1 MHYKYCPEC
10 GSKLTDKKAGDDGN
24 VPYCELCRKYWFDSF
39 GSCVIVLVAN
49 EYNEIALL
57 KQNYMSTEYMSF
69 VSGYITPWET
79 AEDTAMREVKEE
91 LGIEIERIEYAGTHW
106 FGTKDLLMHGFIGY
120 AKKQDF
126 VLSDEVDMAIWVP
139 ALEIVD
145 KIFPEQPGNSMYP
158 LYRQYLRGQKL

>member
-24 VPYCELCRKYWFDSF
+24 VPYCEQCQKYWFDSF

-57 KQNYMSTEYMSF
+57 RQNYMSTEYMSF
-69 VSGYITPWET
+69 VSGYITPGET
-79 AEDTAMREVKEE
+79 AEVTAMREVKEK
-91 LGIEIERIEYAGTHW
+91 LGIELERMECAGTHW
-106 FGTKDLLMHGFIGY
+106 FGAKDLLMHGFIGY

-126 VLSDEVDMAIWVP
+126 VLSDEVDEAIWVP
-139 ALEIVD
+139 ALEIAD